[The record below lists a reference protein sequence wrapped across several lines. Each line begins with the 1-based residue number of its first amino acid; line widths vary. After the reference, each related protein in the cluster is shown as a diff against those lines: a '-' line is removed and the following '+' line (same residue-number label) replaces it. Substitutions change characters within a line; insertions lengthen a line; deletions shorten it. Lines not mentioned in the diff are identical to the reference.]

1 MGNKKRS
8 AALTPIVLKDF
19 AGKKVVG
26 VFAGDNKSGVIVE
39 REDESVNSA
48 KETK

>member
-8 AALTPIVLKDF
+8 YVNVPIVMKDF
-19 AGKKVVG
+19 AGKKVIG

-39 REDESVNSA
+39 
-48 KETK
+48 